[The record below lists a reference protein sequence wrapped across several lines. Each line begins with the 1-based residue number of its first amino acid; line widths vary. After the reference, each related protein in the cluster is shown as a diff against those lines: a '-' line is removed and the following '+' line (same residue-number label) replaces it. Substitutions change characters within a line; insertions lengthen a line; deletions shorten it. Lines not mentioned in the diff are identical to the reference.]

1 MTPKLAL
8 EFVLLAAL
16 WGSSFLFMRHA
27 ALAFGPVATA
37 GLRVAVASVV
47 LAPILVASGHWPTL
61 RRHGARILFVG
72 LLNAGIPFGLFAYA
86 LLSIST
92 GLTAILNATVPLFG
106 AVVAWLWLGDRP
118 GRWRALG
125 LALGFAG
132 VALLSW
138 DKASF
143 KPGGTGWAVLAC
155 LGATVLYAI
164 AASYTKKY
172 LMGIPPL
179 ATATGSQ
186 FGATLGLL
194 LPTLWTWPAQ
204 PVSADAWW
212 AVVAAGVLCTALAY
226 LLYFRLIEA
235 AGPARTLTVTF
246 LIPVFALGYGA
257 LLLGE
262 AITPWMVGCGVVIM
276 VGVALASGLLD
287 PARLTLSR
295 QRHPA
300 TRP

>member
-1 MTPKLAL
+1 MSPRLVA

-16 WGSSFLFMRHA
+16 WGASFLFMRQA

-37 GLRVAVASVV
+37 GLRVAIAGAV
-47 LAPILVASGHWPTL
+47 LLPVLVLSGHW
-61 RRHGARILFVG
+61 RAFRAHAGRILFVG

-86 LLSIST
+86 VLSIST

-106 AVVAWLWLGDRP
+106 ALVAWLWLGDRP

-138 DKASF
+138 NKAHF
-143 KPGGTGWAVLAC
+143 GTGGTGWAVLAC

-172 LMGIPPL
+172 LMGIPPM
-179 ATATGSQ
+179 ATAAGSQ

-194 LPTLWTWPAQ
+194 LPTVWTWPTQ
-204 PVSADAWW
+204 PAGVDAWL
-212 AVVAAGVLCTALAY
+212 AVGAAGVLCTALAY

-246 LIPVFALGYGA
+246 LIPVFAVAYGA

-262 AITPWMVGCGVVIM
+262 TITPWMVGCGAVILI
-276 VGVALASGLLD
+276 GVALSSGLID
-287 PARLTLSR
+287 PRRWRLARR
-295 QRHPA
+295 PA
-300 TRP
+300 ALP